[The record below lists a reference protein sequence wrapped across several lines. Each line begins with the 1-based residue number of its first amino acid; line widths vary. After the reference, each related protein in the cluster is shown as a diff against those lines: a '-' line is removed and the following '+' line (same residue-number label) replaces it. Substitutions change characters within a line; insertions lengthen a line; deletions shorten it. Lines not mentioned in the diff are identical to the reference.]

1 MPAYEFICLNCKKRF
16 EKVISYAQYGRQ
28 AVVCPHCQ
36 NRQVKRRIGRIRMAK
51 SEESRLENFGDP
63 SQLEGLEKDPQ
74 ALGRMMRKMSSEVGE
89 EIGPEFNEVV
99 GRLEKGQSPEQIEKD
114 LPDLG
119 AGETGSPPLTDDF
132 DGGF

>member
-1 MPAYEFICLNCKKRF
+1 MPAYEFFCLNCKKRF

-28 AVVCPHCQ
+28 AAICPHCQ
-36 NRQVKRRIGRIRMAK
+36 SRQVKRRIGRIRMAK
-51 SEESRLENFGDP
+51 SEESRLENFSDP

-119 AGETGSPPLTDDF
+119 AGETGSPPLADDF
-132 DGGF
+132 DSGF